1 MSDPREPPRPVVLP
15 PQSTVQAAGQAASD
29 VIRGLEKSPILLALI
44 LLNILGIGAGVW
56 VLKDLAQI
64 SNTRFSEMAQLTKE
78 CFEHLSKPKATN
90 VTDDHAAAVKP

>member
-1 MSDPREPPRPVVLP
+1 MSEPPQRPL

-29 VIRGLEKSPILLALI
+29 VIAGLQKSPILLALI

-64 SNTRFSEMAQLTKE
+64 SNTRFAEVTALTKE
-78 CFEHLSKPKATN
+78 CFAHLAKPREDK
-90 VTDDHAAAVKP
+90 